1 MISLSPQHNPSPSQ
15 PVRVL
20 AAVLLMPM
28 LFACARES
36 NEPRP
41 APRPSAKTHLVE
53 VATAEEKTLGRSSV
67 YTGTIRARRSLRV
80 FTQEEGRIT
89 ELPHYEGDLVAEG
102 GLLVSLDDALLR
114 AQLDKATATRHQA
127 ELDLKRL
134 EGLNRKKLV
143 SEDELARARTA
154 LEVAYAEESVLRT
167 RLSYTVERAPFAGVV
182 QERLAEPGDVV
193 SKYTHVLTL
202 TDPASLVIELGVS
215 ELVLP
220 QLQVDD
226 PVEVRIDALGAQSF
240 PGRILRMH
248 PSLDPRT
255 RQGTLEVTLTP
266 IPAKAAV
273 GQFCRVTVRPSGTER
288 LLIPFTALRRD
299 REGEFVFRLDRD
311 NRAVRVPVRSGIKF
325 ADRVA
330 VPEGLGHGD
339 LVVVRGFLGLRDGM
353 VVKVVAGDGKTGPR
367 LEERGTRQEEK
378 T

>member
-1 MISLSPQHNPSPSQ
+1 MISVSRQHNTPSSQ
-15 PVRVL
+15 PVR
-20 AAVLLMPM
+20 LLVTALLIP
-28 LFACARES
+28 LLLACAREE
-36 NEPRP
+36 NEQRP
-41 APRPSAKTHLVE
+41 APRPSAKAHLIE
-53 VATAEEKTLGRSSV
+53 IATAEAKTLGRSSV
-67 YTGTIRARRSLRV
+67 HTGTIRARRSLRV

-89 ELPHYEGDLVAEG
+89 NLPHYEGDLVAED
-102 GLLVSLDDALLR
+102 GLLLSLDDALLR

-154 LEVAYAEESVLRT
+154 LEVAHAEESVLRT

-220 QLQVDD
+220 RLQVGD
-226 PVEVRIDALGAQSF
+226 PVQVRIDALGAQSF

-255 RQGTLEVTLTP
+255 HQGTLEVALTP
-266 IPAKAAV
+266 IPAKAAA

-299 REGEFVFRLDRD
+299 RQGEFVFRRGPD
-311 NRAVRVPVRSGIKF
+311 NRAVRVPVRSGDKF
-325 ADRVA
+325 AGRVEIL
-330 VPEGLGHGD
+330 EGLGDGD
-339 LVVVRGFLGLRDGM
+339 HVVVRGFLGLRDGM
-353 VVKVVAGDGKTGPR
+353 VVKVVAREEKKGPR

>member
-1 MISLSPQHNPSPSQ
+1 MISLSRQPNIPSSQ
-15 PVRVL
+15 PVR
-20 AAVLLMPM
+20 LLVTALLIP
-28 LFACARES
+28 LLLACAREE
-36 NEPRP
+36 NEQRP
-41 APRPSAKTHLVE
+41 APRPSAKAHLIE
-53 VATAEEKTLGRSSV
+53 IATAEAKTLGRSSV
-67 YTGTIRARRSLRV
+67 HTGTIRARRSLRV

-89 ELPHYEGDLVAEG
+89 NLPHYEGDLVAED
-102 GLLVSLDDALLR
+102 GLLLSLDDALLR

-154 LEVAYAEESVLRT
+154 LEVAHAEESVLRT

-220 QLQVDD
+220 RLQVGD
-226 PVEVRIDALGAQSF
+226 PVQVRIDALGAQSF

-255 RQGTLEVTLTP
+255 RQGTLEVALTP
-266 IPAKAAV
+266 IPAKATA
-273 GQFCRVTVRPSGTER
+273 GQFCRVTVRPSGTKR

-299 REGEFVFRLDRD
+299 RQGEFVFRLDPDR
-311 NRAVRVPVRSGIKF
+311 RATRVPVRSGDKF
-325 ADRVA
+325 AGRVEIL
-330 VPEGLGHGD
+330 EGLGDGD
-339 LVVVRGFLGLRDGM
+339 HVVVRGFLGLRDGM
-353 VVKVVAGDGKTGPR
+353 VVKVVARDEKKGPRRQEGGPR
-367 LEERGTRQEEK
+367 LEEK